1 MRLNQNTFLP
11 KAKGCIPV
19 MQFVAEKKEAF
30 VVTREIHAGRKKIPL
45 GCIGCFLEDK
55 HSMGRIVDLKSRPVI
70 TLMSS
75 HIKPLSCHEA
85 GLLLTVE
92 SPQKRHDLLSN
103 ERLFTAICCLQIH
116 DVVRV
121 RYNRVVTVGIVRS
134 FWEQYR
140 KPGSG
145 ELKMLLIEV
154 ELLDSGI
161 ISLRDRF
168 SKRLKVDA
176 SKIIAVSSNVTYSI
190 GCQEISQE
198 FYKKGDNHLNQHL
211 AEDSA
216 AVLWEQ
222 EVLKKMEGTM
232 RGIQGHSNSCYLDTT
247 LFSLFGFSSALDAIL
262 YSTEVDDKTA
272 QQILREQI
280 VQPLRRHGYVEAN
293 KVMNLRKLLRCDS
306 FITEEKDPEE
316 FLNVLLGE
324 VLAVEPLLKI
334 RADNEVLKYNCY
346 QILAENNS
354 TVKVPTVQ
362 QLLEQSLLSYGLHLN
377 EIPSCFILQMP
388 RFGKTYKKFSLVYPS
403 LQLDLTD
410 LVKQASPVC
419 CVCGGQTLYGCSWCQ
434 PDTRLHPEYMKFF
447 GNISKAHSPWTRL
460 KCSGKELKSN
470 SPSAKQST
478 LDLFAV
484 LCIEKSHYVAF
495 VRYGPSQASW
505 LFFDSMAGTLK
516 NEKQT
521 NIPVVK
527 ACPQIGH
534 YLAMSPA
541 EFATVD
547 TNQMDKLSR
556 RFFCDAYTFMYQ
568 EPNHSSYKYQFRN

>member
-1 MRLNQNTFLP
+1 MRQNQNIFPP
-11 KAKGCIPV
+11 KVKGAIPA
-19 MQFVAEKKEAF
+19 MQFAAEKKEAF
-30 VVTREIHAGRKKIPL
+30 IVTREIHAGRKKIPL
-45 GCIGCFLEDK
+45 GCIGYFLEDK

-103 ERLFTAICCLQIH
+103 ERLFSAICCLQIY

-121 RYNRVVTVGIVRS
+121 RYNRVVAVGIVRS
-134 FWEQYR
+134 FWEQHR
-140 KPGSG
+140 KPGNG

-161 ISLRDRF
+161 ISLRDRY
-168 SKRLKVDA
+168 SRLKVDA
-176 SKIIAVSSNVTYSI
+176 SKIIAVSSNVTHSI

-198 FYKKGDNHLNQHL
+198 SYKKENNHPNQYL
-211 AEDSA
+211 AEVSA
-216 AVLWEQ
+216 ASVWEQ

-232 RGIQGHSNSCYLDTT
+232 RGIQGHCNSCYLDTT
-247 LFSLFGFSSALDAIL
+247 LFSLFSFSSALDGIL

-280 VQPLRRHGYVEAN
+280 VQPLRQHGYVGAN
-293 KVMNLRKLLRCDS
+293 EVMNLRKLLRCDS

-316 FLNVLLGE
+316 FLNALLGE

-346 QILAENNS
+346 QILAENNA

-403 LQLDLTD
+403 LHLDLTD
-410 LVKQASPVC
+410 LVNQASPVC
-419 CVCGGQTLYGCSWCQ
+419 CVCGGKTSYGCSWCQ
-434 PDTRLHPEYMKFF
+434 PDTRLHPEYMKLF
-447 GNISKAHSPWTRL
+447 GNISKRMR
-460 KCSGKELKSN
+460 N
-470 SPSAKQST
+470 KQIS
-478 LDLFAV
+478 L
-484 LCIEKSHYVAF
+484 
-495 VRYGPSQASW
+495 W
-505 LFFDSMAGTLK
+505 
-516 NEKQT
+516 
-521 NIPVVK
+521 
-527 ACPQIGH
+527 
-534 YLAMSPA
+534 
-541 EFATVD
+541 
-547 TNQMDKLSR
+547 
-556 RFFCDAYTFMYQ
+556 
-568 EPNHSSYKYQFRN
+568 